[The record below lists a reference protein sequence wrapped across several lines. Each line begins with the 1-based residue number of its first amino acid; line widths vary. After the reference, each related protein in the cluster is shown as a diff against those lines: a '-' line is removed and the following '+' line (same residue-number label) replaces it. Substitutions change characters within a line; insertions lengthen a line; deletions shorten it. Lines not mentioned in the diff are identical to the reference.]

1 MVLRSHLEPTD
12 PVSMRYSS
20 TTLQYDLVTQKRIE
34 AGETSFHKMTLKS
47 INSVDIDQRESLLS
61 SIVIAGGNSLTP
73 GFIERFEKNLFQ
85 IAPQVYLLLS
95 SDCQN
100 KGIRLPKGFW
110 PQLRILDRRV
120 GTWLNWMF
128 PEHVDQQERI
138 RRSWSFNNKEEVWG
152 ILN

>member
-61 SIVIAGGNSLTP
+61 SIVIAGGNSIAP

-85 IAPQVYLLLS
+85 IAPQV
-95 SDCQN
+95 
-100 KGIRLPKGFW
+100 
-110 PQLRILDRRV
+110 
-120 GTWLNWMF
+120 
-128 PEHVDQQERI
+128 
-138 RRSWSFNNKEEVWG
+138 
-152 ILN
+152 